1 MNATT
6 TIAAAATVLLLSALL
21 AGCVTAPADVPPTFV
36 DQRNYL
42 NRSCDELRELRIEG
56 EAAVAALSQKQTS
69 ARRRSIAYNW
79 LLVVGSG
86 ALTKD
91 RSEALGRAKGE
102 LLAIKSAEAQN
113 CGSRA
118 EGSAG

>member
-1 MNATT
+1 MKIAT
-6 TIAAAATVLLLSALL
+6 ALAVLLLSALL
-21 AGCVTAPADVPPTFV
+21 AGCVSAPADVPPSFV
-36 DQRNYL
+36 DPRNYIS
-42 NRSCDELRELRIEG
+42 RSCDELRELRADG
-56 EAAVAALSQKQTS
+56 EAAVATLSQKQTS

-113 CGSRA
+113 CGATA
-118 EGSAG
+118 EASAG